1 MSIHPQSKH
10 KFLSTATTDS
20 KETDMTTTLAP
31 AVLSA
36 GQVHSNP
43 AARVLEPWGES
54 HARRLLGLLRGDHPV
69 AFAVPKG
76 NPVDAGPAVVE
87 KIESDLWTVSH
98 WSMDGSWA
106 ATTEEVAEFGPVFA
120 ITDPATAPQ
129 DVDLSEDYWPET
141 FTRSSRYPYT
151 TIVYGRDPELGLLAY
166 IRVVDTEADPKDG
179 GPVLRWKG
187 LTPTAPSMP
196 DALADMLLEG
206 FDVIVAFGDI
216 GSNPYLADTDNAQEA
231 K

>member
-1 MSIHPQSKH
+1 MSILHPESKR
-10 KFLSTATTDS
+10 KFLNALNN
-20 KETDMTTTLAP
+20 KETDMTIPAP
-31 AVLSA
+31 AVLSD
-36 GQVHSNP
+36 GQIHSNP
-43 AARVLEPWGES
+43 AARVLEPWNES
-54 HARRLLGLLRGDHPV
+54 HARRFLGLLRGNSV

-76 NPVDAGPAVVE
+76 HPLDIGPAVAE
-87 KIESDLWTVSH
+87 RIEPDLWTVSH
-98 WSMDGSWA
+98 WSMDGSWT
-106 ATTEEVAEFGPVFA
+106 ATTEEVSEFGPVFA

-151 TIVYGRDPELGLLAY
+151 SIAYGRDPELGLLAY
-166 IRVVDTEADPKDG
+166 IRVVDTEADPQGD